1 MQRFHLPWNRQRP
14 EVNLKLLVFL
24 AQFDIR
30 AGDIRVEAQHR
41 VVPEFGHSHTA
52 VCSYDIVG
60 DWAIERIVA
69 GDTLSLTPVKTDS
82 GLPQTITFG
91 EDGNYGV
98 KTNCNS
104 LGGSYTYTGD
114 SLRFGDSFSTLMAC
128 TDMQAEMLLGR
139 ILPEVTVPERAS
151 ACKRLP

>member
-1 MQRFHLPWNRQRP
+1 MLMLGSCTGKNGG
-14 EVNLKLLVFL
+14 E
-24 AQFDIR
+24 
-30 AGDIRVEAQHR
+30 AGASDAD
-41 VVPEFGHSHTA
+41 STA
-52 VCSYDIVG
+52 ICSYDIVG

-139 ILPEVTVPERAS
+139 ILPEVTVPDFCNDS
-151 ACKRLP
+151 VLRLNTDAPGTYIELRKKNK